1 MSYSTDLLDGF
12 ETLYKRTEGVLKC
25 NQEMSNFFKKL
36 SVLEADYSK
45 ALLKLVKSTGQKKLI
60 SNPFLDGSLKESWKI
75 SLNEL
80 ELVGNQHLV
89 FSNLNNDLSQ
99 GIEKMVKD
107 KENIRKK
114 LTSDGQKLTK
124 DIKAQVEIN
133 QKAKL
138 NYHKLSKEAEVAHTL
153 LSKGQADP
161 KMKQDKVSQL
171 SSKAS
176 QASEKAQQADMEYR
190 EILNAT
196 NIKQDEYYNTDM
208 PTLLKEFQAFEED
221 RIIQSKDSME
231 KLAIFVKEIPPVVQH
246 AFEGI
251 EKGAQQIDK
260 DADIRQW
267 VSENRTGVTVPAHI
281 EYQGFEGEGVSS
293 GAGNNTTS
301 SPSNFRVGT
310 YKPPTTQ
317 IKEWGLTSKD
327 QSLSSTEKIA
337 KLEQQHQEISQSIRS
352 EVQARSGIE
361 KLIQFY
367 ANDPKE
373 QKKAEG
379 ELAEADK
386 KIHTLKES
394 QKLITAQLEELG
406 KTNLSGS
413 NSGADL
419 SNSNGA
425 GGSTGGATRVVRV
438 KGLYDY
444 DATCDTELSFREGDI
459 LTVTEQDSSGWWYA
473 ELAQSVNPS
482 ASIGALGF
490 IPANFVD
497 IIDA

>member
-80 ELVGNQHLV
+80 EQVGNQHLI
-89 FSNLNNDLSQ
+89 FSNLNNDLST
-99 GIEKMVKD
+99 GIDKMVKD
-107 KENIRKK
+107 KDNIRKK
-114 LTSDGQKLTK
+114 LTNDGQKLTK
-124 DIKAQVEIN
+124 DMKAQIEVC

-190 EILNAT
+190 EILNTT

-208 PTLLKEFQAFEED
+208 PTLLKEFQTFEED
-221 RIIQSKDSME
+221 RIVQSKDSME

-267 VSENRTGVTVPAHI
+267 VSENRTGVTVPSHI
-281 EYQGFEGEGVSS
+281 EYQGFEGEAAS
-293 GAGNNTTS
+293 GNNNSTS
-301 SPSNFRVGT
+301 SPTNFRVGT

-386 KIHTLKES
+386 KIHALKEN

-413 NSGADL
+413 SGGGADL

-425 GGSTGGATRVVRV
+425 GATGGATRVVRV

-473 ELAQSVNPS
+473 ELAQSANPS
-482 ASIGALGF
+482 ASIGSLGF

-497 IIDA
+497 IIDG